1 MATKRKQIKKSNKT
15 RKIQEVIAQQ
25 VISDEDK
32 KIVCK
37 NYYNT
42 YDTFEDKMEEE
53 FKRQKIDFLSA
64 NYDLEKDIL
73 KAHKTAINPSN
84 IAPNEDYYSYTRL

>member
-42 YDTFEDKMEEE
+42 YDTFEDKVEEE

-73 KAHKTAINPSN
+73 KYNKTAVNN
-84 IAPNEDYYSYTRL
+84 